1 MRPGEIVAL
10 AMRLIANHHQEQTLN
25 SLWLSSQLKLSPD
38 NIERAFI
45 QCRGRSCSTS
55 IKTYRLSRLFE
66 AITTQPEL
74 PLARQLTH
82 CGFSTN
88 ADVGNAFK
96 TEFGIDLGQFLRV
109 SQQAAE
115 DRLFRRSHPGRHSLI
130 VNE

>member
-1 MRPGEIVAL
+1 MTPGEVVTL
-10 AMRLIANHHQEQTLN
+10 AMRLIANHHQERTL
-25 SLWLSSQLKLSPD
+25 SSHWLSSQLKLSPD

-45 QCRGRSCSTS
+45 QCRGRSCSIS

-66 AITTQPEL
+66 AIRSEPDI
-74 PLARQLTH
+74 PLDHQLSH
-82 CGFSTN
+82 CGLSTSS
-88 ADVGNAFK
+88 DVSNAFK

-130 VNE
+130 INE